1 MPEPVLDVRNLR
13 IRFTSDNRRVMAVD
27 QASFTVPRGQTLA
40 IVGESGSGKSVSCLA
55 AMGLIPCPPGEIL
68 SGEIWFRDRDRAEPI
83 NLLKASPKQL
93 QTYRGGKISM
103 IFQEPM
109 SALNPVYTCGSQI
122 VEAIRLHDPVSE
134 TAARRRALA
143 LLREVKLLPTDE
155 DLAENFRQHWQ
166 GAEPTTRE
174 IHRAIRDHKKQ
185 LLNRYPHELSG
196 GQLQRMMI
204 AMALSCDPQ
213 LLIADEPTTALDV
226 TVQATILKLLRELRD
241 SRGMSM
247 VFVSH
252 DLGVVAQVADAIAV
266 MYRGKIVEY
275 NRADAIFNR
284 PSHPYTKGLLA
295 CRPQLDVDFVTLP
308 TVSDFMA
315 ESVDVEGNP
324 LLEEKPVDLEMF
336 SRPRLSDTSPEASTT
351 QASASEAVT
360 PEASAHPSPDAS
372 EKTIVRVKDLTVEYP
387 VKTPLGQPNRK
398 LKAVD
403 HLSFEIHRG
412 ETLGLVGESGCGKS
426 TLARALLRLIPTTS
440 GDIWFDG
447 TDIARMKERKLRRLR
462 RDMQIIFQDPD
473 SALDPR
479 MSIAKAIL
487 EPMQIHGLTGNK
499 QQNREN
505 IAQLLQ
511 RVGLDAEA
519 MDRYPHAFSG
529 GQKQRICIARALA
542 LNPRFIICDESV
554 SALDVSVQAQV
565 LNLLK
570 DLQADLGLTYLFISH
585 DLSVVKFMSDRI
597 IVMNQGRIEEMG
609 DPEEIYQNP
618 QKEYT
623 QALIAS
629 IPQVNTYLE
638 SA

>member
-13 IRFTSDNRRVMAVD
+13 IRFTSDNRRIMAVD

-68 SGEIWFRDRDRAEPI
+68 SGEIWFRDRDRADPI
-83 NLLKASPKQL
+83 DLLKASPKQL
-93 QTYRGGKISM
+93 QAYRGGKISM

-143 LLREVKLLPTDE
+143 LLREVKLLPSDE
-155 DLAENFRQHWQ
+155 DLAEEFRQHWK
-166 GAEPTTRE
+166 GTEPTTRE

-226 TVQATILKLLRELRD
+226 TVQATILNLLRELRD

-275 NRADAIFNR
+275 DSAKAIFNR

-315 ESVDVEGNP
+315 ESVDMEGNP
-324 LLEEKPVDLEMF
+324 ILEEKPVDLEIF
-336 SRPRLSDTSPEASTT
+336 SRPRSSEISSQTSSSEASGA
-351 QASASEAVT
+351 QAS
-360 PEASAHPSPDAS
+360 PSAAPDPNPSDKP
-372 EKTIVRVKDLTVEYP
+372 IVRVKYLTVEYP
-387 VKTPLGQPNRK
+387 VKTPLGQPNRT

-403 HLSFEIHRG
+403 NLSFEIHRG

-440 GDIWFDG
+440 GNIWFDG
-447 TDIARMKERKLRRLR
+447 TDIAWMKERKLRRLR

-499 QQNREN
+499 QQNREKV
-505 IAQLLQ
+505 ALLLQ
-511 RVGLDAEA
+511 RVGLDADA

-629 IPQVNTYLE
+629 IPQVSTYLE